1 MKKKML
7 AVLLTA
13 TMALSMTACGSSQTT
28 ETTTAAAE
36 TTAASVEQA
45 TTAAAE
51 TTAAAA
57 EVTYQEDVVVGM
69 STSVTAIDI
78 HETAT
83 TGIFYLVEMTH
94 DKLMTVDSL
103 THEFSPALASEWE
116 WISDTELKLKLREDA
131 VFHNGEKFT
140 ADDVVFTF
148 DRIKAHEGSTAA
160 TKAAALDSIEV
171 VNDYEIIMKL
181 KEVNV
186 DWLDILAYNTCIIMN
201 REAVEAD
208 NVNGPACGTGPWVL
222 NEYVAN
228 DYTTVKVNENYW
240 GEVPTAKNLKL
251 TYIPEDASRL
261 VALETGEIDV
271 AMNISDTDIEYVK
284 NNENLEYVGISVGTC
299 NYLAFDSSEAPGDN
313 QDLRLAFAYGLDKQE
328 IIDIAKMGLGEVAVS
343 NWGKYTYGLD
353 ADMEDYGYNPEK
365 AKEHLAASGIS
376 EITISCRSNFA
387 DVATVIQDQMSEIG
401 LTVNINEVEAAAL
414 TAMSKYAVHEHEA
427 MLYNYGWGVFGDDCR
442 SPFYKDS
449 NVNKARIYNEEIME
463 LVDSAKEEFDETKRI
478 EMYHKIQAINH
489 EQAYYIPLY
498 YSASK
503 MATKDDVDGI
513 NWDPIGMYDFS
524 YIRVPVK

>member
-1 MKKKML
+1 MKKTKRKLCAMFLASCML
-7 AVLLTA
+7 A
-13 TMALSMTACGSSQTT
+13 TACGASNTATEAQTT
-28 ETTTAAAE
+28 AAKETKAATETTAVAETTTAVPSAE
-36 TTAASVEQA
+36 
-45 TTAAAE
+45 
-51 TTAAAA
+51 
-57 EVTYQEDVVVGM
+57 YKEDVVVGM

-103 THEFSPALASEWE
+103 THEFSPALATEWE
-116 WISDTELKLKLREDA
+116 WISDKELKLKLREDA
-131 VFHNGEKFT
+131 VFHNGEPFT
-140 ADDVVFTF
+140 ADDVVYTF
-148 DRIKAHEGSTAA
+148 DRIKAHEGGTAA
-160 TKAAALDSIEV
+160 TKAAALESIEV

-186 DWLDILAYNTCIIMN
+186 DWLDILAYNTAIIMN

-208 NVNGPACGTGPWVL
+208 EINGPAVGTGPWVL

-240 GEVPTAKNLKL
+240 GEIPAAKNLKL
-251 TYIPEDASRL
+251 TYIPEDAARL
-261 VALETGEIDV
+261 IALETGEIDV
-271 AMNISDTDIEYVK
+271 AMNIADTDINYVK
-284 NNENLEYVGISVGTC
+284 DNENLEYVEIAVGTC

-328 IIDIAKMGLGEVAVS
+328 IIDIANMGLGEVAVS

-353 ADMEDYGYNPEK
+353 TDMVDYGYNPDK

-376 EITISCRSNFA
+376 EITISCRNEFV
-387 DVATVIQDQMSEIG
+387 DVATVIQDQMSKIG
-401 LTVNINEVEAAAL
+401 LTVNVNEVEAAAL

-463 LVDSAKEEFDETKRI
+463 LVDAAKEEFDETKRI
-478 EMYHKIQAINH
+478 EMYQKIQAINH
-489 EQAYYIPLY
+489 EQAYYIPMFY
-498 YSASK
+498 GTSK
-503 MATKDDVDGI
+503 MATADDVDGI